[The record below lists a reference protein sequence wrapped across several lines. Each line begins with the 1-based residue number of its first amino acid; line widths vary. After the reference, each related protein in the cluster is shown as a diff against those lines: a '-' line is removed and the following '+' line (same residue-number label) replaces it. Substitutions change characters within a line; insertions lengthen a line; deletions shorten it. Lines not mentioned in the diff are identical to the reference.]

1 MTMLTRRSM
10 LCGSLGLAAAGA
22 LARPHVANAAATTV
36 EVWWTQG
43 FAQEEDSAFRA
54 MVADYE
60 KASGDK
66 IDHSLIPF
74 APLRQKAVSA
84 ITAGVVPD
92 MMEVLQLAFAPLHA
106 WDDRLVDLTDVVEP
120 VKSQF
125 APMALA
131 SCHLYSNIAKHR
143 GYYLTPMKITGVPFH
158 IWRSMVEKAG
168 YKIEDIPNTWD
179 AFLDFF
185 KPVQDKLR
193 AQGMRNIYAYGYQ
206 LTANGGD
213 PIATFNAWMIA
224 HGGKDLVTPDGKLH
238 TDDPKVREAA
248 VKALVKLTTPYKEG
262 YVPPGV
268 VNWND
273 ADDNNAF
280 HSKLMVM
287 DFDGTIST
295 EVAVYNKKEDYDDI
309 VTRGLPLGNDGK
321 ELSAQVATFG
331 PAIPKGA
338 KNVAGAKEF
347 IKYMMQPKVL
357 NQYLKAGLGRWMLPV
372 PEVAK
377 SDPFWLREDP
387 HRTAYTQQ
395 TLLGPTTPFFEVFN
409 PAMAQVGDA
418 EHVFSVAEFD
428 VINNGMAPEAAI
440 DKAFKRVEEIFAKYP
455 ITQS

>member
-1 MTMLTRRSM
+1 
-10 LCGSLGLAAAGA
+10 
-22 LARPHVANAAATTV
+22 
-36 EVWWTQG
+36 
-43 FAQEEDSAFRA
+43 
-54 MVADYE
+54 
-60 KASGDK
+60 
-66 IDHSLIPF
+66 
-74 APLRQKAVSA
+74 
-84 ITAGVVPD
+84 
-92 MMEVLQLAFAPLHA
+92 LHA

-224 HGGKDLVTPDGKLH
+224 YGGKDFVTPDGKLH

-295 EVAVYNKKEDYDDI
+295 EVALYNKKEDYDDI

-331 PAIPKGA
+331 PVIPKGA